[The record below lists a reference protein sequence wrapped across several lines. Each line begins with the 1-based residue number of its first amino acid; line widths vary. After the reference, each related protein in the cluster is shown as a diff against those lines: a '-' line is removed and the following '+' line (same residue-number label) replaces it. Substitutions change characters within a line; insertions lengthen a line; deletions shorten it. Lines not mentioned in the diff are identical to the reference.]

1 MKVKINKTVIVQT
14 TLAVIRIGGPI
25 ATVITGFLGGK
36 KLGELEYTKD
46 YADENADQPLY
57 FQELPKPKKAGI
69 VIKHIAIP
77 AACAGATIA
86 AGCIDKSLD
95 AKKIGELT
103 AACGSLIASKI
114 AYQKKLKELDPKAI
128 TINEGVL
135 CGWNNDIIDEVEK
148 ETKEKKPTETH
159 QGDVPEIVDG
169 QNEDLFI
176 STLTG
181 RQFYSSLDQVQ
192 AAIKTFIHEFNSSTV
207 SRQYGT
213 GSTSTV
219 SDERSIGLDRLQE
232 LLGIKVTYFG
242 RQFGY
247 VSINNDVD
255 DGYWD
260 YNFRDEPN
268 AGMMTDDNTIV
279 IVKDKDD
286 DHLYYL
292 GFEEAPIEGW
302 YEI

>member
-1 MKVKINKTVIVQT
+1 MKVKVNKDLIVRSVLT
-14 TLAVIRIGGPI
+14 VIRIGGPI
-25 ATVITGFLGGK
+25 ATVVTGFLGGK

-46 YADENADQPLY
+46 YAEEDADQPLC

-77 AACAGATIA
+77 AACAGATIV
-86 AGCIDKSLD
+86 AGCIDKSFD

-103 AACGSLIASKI
+103 AACGSLMASKI

-128 TINEGVL
+128 T
-135 CGWNNDIIDEVEK
+135 EVEK
-148 ETKEKKPTETH
+148 ETKENKEKKPMETH
-159 QGDVPEIVDG
+159 QGDVPEVVDG
-169 QNEDLFI
+169 QHEDLFI

-207 SRQYGT
+207 SRQYGV

-247 VSINNDVD
+247 VSIENDAD
-255 DGYWD
+255 DEYWD
-260 YNFRDEPN
+260 YNFCDEPN
-268 AGMMTDDNTIV
+268 AGMMTDDNTIT

>member
-1 MKVKINKTVIVQT
+1 MKVKVNKDLIVRSVLT
-14 TLAVIRIGGPI
+14 AIRIGGPI
-25 ATVITGFLGGK
+25 ATVVTGFLGGK

-46 YADENADQPLY
+46 YAEEDADQPLC

-77 AACAGATIA
+77 AACAGATIV

-103 AACGSLIASKI
+103 AACGSLMASKI
-114 AYQKKLKELDPKAI
+114 AYQKKLKELDPKVI
-128 TINEGVL
+128 T
-135 CGWNNDIIDEVEK
+135 EVEK
-148 ETKEKKPTETH
+148 ETKENKEKKPMETH
-159 QGDVPEIVDG
+159 QGDIPEVVDG
-169 QNEDLFI
+169 RHEDLFI

-192 AAIKTFIHEFNSSTV
+192 AAIKTFIHEFNSSLI
-207 SRQYGT
+207 SRQYGA

-247 VSINNDVD
+247 VSIANDTDVSRGYSVD
-255 DGYWD
+255 EYWD
-260 YNFRDEPN
+260 YNFCDEPN
-268 AGMMTDDNTIV
+268 AGMMTEDNTIT
-279 IVKDKDD
+279 IVKDRDD